1 MYTDDKLDSQMGML
15 LRVCVMVSCSVV
27 LGGGILYLIR
37 HGAERESFGVFTGVP
52 QDLESIRGVLRQTR
66 AGSARGIIQLGA
78 LLLIATPVLRVAFAV
93 FGFARQ
99 RRWMYVGVS
108 LTVLSLLA
116 WGLTGQR

>member
-1 MYTDDKLDSQMGML
+1 MYTDEELDRQMGML
-15 LRVCVMVSCSVV
+15 LRVCVIVSCAVI
-27 LGGGILYLIR
+27 LGGAVLYLIR
-37 HGAERESFGVFTGVP
+37 HGAERESFRTFTGVP
-52 QDLESIRGVLRQTR
+52 HELESISGVLRQTG

-108 LTVLSLLA
+108 LTVLALLA
-116 WGLTGQR
+116 WGLGAQS